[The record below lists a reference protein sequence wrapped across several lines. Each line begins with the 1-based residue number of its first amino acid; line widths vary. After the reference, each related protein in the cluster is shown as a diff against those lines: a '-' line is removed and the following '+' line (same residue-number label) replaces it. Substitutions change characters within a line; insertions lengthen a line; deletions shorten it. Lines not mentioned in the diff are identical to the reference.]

1 MNYNNDEIIPVGY
14 PIVNVSGNGP
24 AMYTDQIVY
33 EDELDKNLTEVI
45 RELKRGGKTYSFK
58 IEGGKLYVSIDG
70 GQTWTLV
77 GDVSGISPEERQ
89 AIIDEAEAAAEEA
102 ISGALDDI
110 DQAKTDINDLQN
122 IIGEDG
128 VNIVKNSEYDEDK
141 QQIETRIGD
150 AEGNI
155 QSLAQTITGP
165 NGITQRVGQVETG
178 LNTTTTKVSTLEQR
192 AESIDLR
199 VATEEANTNKM
210 SRLLVG
216 EDGIWEGVSSLD
228 ASSAELQAA
237 RKAMKDDIIS
247 QSVVQAKVLKDEYDR
262 FLTKEGYIICVGQ
275 TPGQDD
281 IILYCYDEESLP
293 NKYKIKVDGEYVEWT
308 GSAQTI
314 NELSDTYPNYL
325 NYVETVTGAFSDIS
339 QTATDITLTVADLSD
354 PDKAAQLVLSSDQFK
369 VTADKIELDGN
380 VVASSLNTKGSGDS
394 GCVSIFDDTVA
405 VMDENGKQVV
415 MVSSDSIDVD
425 PQSPYSRT
433 EFYGS
438 TPVHSGV
445 TVFSTLDPSEAGTYV
460 QQTTTFEISN
470 ANPQYFGMLSYSG
483 NGRALTLLNDVFAK
497 VYINSSAVVSNVNY
511 SNFTL
516 YYGKKGS
523 SYNYSDT
530 QHIGSITWTN
540 VTSKTL
546 TANSVSS
553 DNRKIS
559 DVLQTIVSAG
569 AGDYVFHVVLQSNWT
584 YDAVYEP
591 RNNFPH
597 HYPLKF
603 ENQYVWFGLKIQES
617 DPNGYVFNIGK
628 NGFNV
633 GLGNG
638 LSLIVGQDSQKEPYI
653 KMLSEPTNVQPK
665 DDTSKTFDGFILT
678 KNGLYYTFDDYGW
691 TNVGTYAY
699 KIKVNAQ
706 NNTLMLDTS
715 DYLEIDTISE

>member
-1 MNYNNDEIIPVGY
+1 MNYDINDTIWVNN
-14 PIVNVSGNGP
+14 PIASTSESP

-77 GDVSGISPEERQ
+77 GDVSSISPEERQ

-110 DQAKTDINDLQN
+110 DQAKTDIDDLQN
-122 IIGEDG
+122 IVGKDG
-128 VNIVKNSEYDEDK
+128 VNVVKNSEYDADK
-141 QQIETRIGD
+141 QQIETRIGS

-192 AESIDLR
+192 AESIGLR
-199 VATEEANTNKM
+199 VATEEANTTKM

-247 QSVVQAKVLKDEYDR
+247 QSVVQAKVLKDEAGH
-262 FLTKEGYIICVGQ
+262 FITKEGYIIMVEDNDS
-275 TPGQDD
+275 TL
-281 IILYCYDEESLP
+281 IRYYDAKN
-293 NKYKIKVDGEYVEWT
+293 NKYYEKVDGEYIDWT
-308 GSAQTI
+308 
-314 NELSDTYPNYL
+314 SDPDEPVHNLTEADENYSD
-325 NYVETVTGAFSDIS
+325 YIETVDKAFSNIS
-339 QTATDITLTVADLSD
+339 QTATDIKLTVSDLSD

-369 VTADKIELDGN
+369 VTADKIELNGN

-394 GCVSIFDDTVA
+394 GCVSIFDDTMA

-415 MVSSDSIDVD
+415 TVSSDSVDVD
-425 PQSPYSRT
+425 PQNPYSRT

-460 QQTTTFEISN
+460 QQTTSFEIGDSN
-470 ANPQYFGMLSYSG
+470 PRYFGMLSYSG

-559 DVLQTIVSAG
+559 DVLQTIMSAG
-569 AGDYVFHVVLQSNWT
+569 AGDYVFHVALQSNWT
-584 YDAVYEP
+584 YNAVYEG

-597 HYPLKF
+597 HYPLEF
-603 ENQYVWFGLKIQES
+603 ENQYIWFGLKIQES

-678 KNGLYYTFDDYGW
+678 KDGLYYTFDDYGW

-699 KIKVNAQ
+699 KVKVNSQ
-706 NNTLMLDTS
+706 NNTLMIDPS
-715 DYLEIDTISE
+715 DYLEIDTVSE